1 MRDPFDNFNFQTER
15 IMRNTDFICCKLT
28 LVLFF
33 FFAGHLSL
41 KAQHHD
47 PPIPAEVLF
56 GNNQLYYQTN
66 VKKLF
71 SPDSRFGFF
80 SLATYTADYKND
92 LSENR
97 LLIEGQVSYTI
108 KGGFGVMAGTDI
120 NSVTGFSPIIG
131 PQHTYASRQVLAV
144 TIASYFLNEKNDF
157 KIFGLYEYK
166 PPIGNKWTLYNR
178 LQFIYNHSLKHDFHN
193 RSYLFLRTGLKKD
206 AFVFGLG
213 ANLDQFGPQ
222 KEFADNYGIFI
233 RWEFK

>member
-1 MRDPFDNFNFQTER
+1 MRKTY
-15 IMRNTDFICCKLT
+15 FILWNLAIT
-28 LVLFF
+28 LFF
-33 FFAGHLSL
+33 SLAGHLSL

-47 PPIPAEVLF
+47 PPIPVEVLF
-56 GNNQLYYQTN
+56 GNNQLNYQTT

-71 SPDSRFGFF
+71 APESRFGFF

-92 LSENR
+92 LSENS
-97 LLIEGQVSYTI
+97 LLIEGQLSYTI
-108 KGGFGVMAGTDI
+108 KSGFGVMAGTII
-120 NSVTGFSPIIG
+120 NSVTGFSPIVG

-144 TIASYFLNEKNDF
+144 TIASLFINENNNF
-157 KIFGLYEYK
+157 NIFGLYEYK
-166 PPIGNKWTLYNR
+166 PPIGKKWTLYNR
-178 LQFIYNHSLKHDFHN
+178 LQFLYNHSLKYDIHN

-222 KEFADNYGIFI
+222 KEFEDNYGVFI